1 MNLLRCYISRFENGH
16 TVLAVETLE
25 KFARA
30 LEVPMYQL
38 FYDSDKQPVTLTL
51 PKQKRKNTFG
61 VSGKQARQLAKFRRY
76 LSKINERNLKVLL
89 TVAAK
94 MDAQ

>member
-1 MNLLRCYISRFENGH
+1 
-16 TVLAVETLE
+16 
-25 KFARA
+25 
-30 LEVPMYQL
+30 MYQL